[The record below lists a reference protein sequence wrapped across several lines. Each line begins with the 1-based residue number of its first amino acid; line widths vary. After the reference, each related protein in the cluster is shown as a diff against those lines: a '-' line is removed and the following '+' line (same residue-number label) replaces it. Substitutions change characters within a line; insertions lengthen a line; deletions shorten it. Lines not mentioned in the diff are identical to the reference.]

1 MPDSKKR
8 TKRAHRNGKAA
19 KGPVKMAPAYINL
32 PADSLCR
39 CSTADNNRSCGR
51 QTQPGYRIFL
61 EVTYEK
67 E

>member
-1 MPDSKKR
+1 
-8 TKRAHRNGKAA
+8 
-19 KGPVKMAPAYINL
+19 MAPAYINL